1 METAKVT
8 KEKDIADVEEE
19 KVAVIAKEVGIK
31 QADCERDLAAAEPA
45 LIAAGEALATLN
57 KTNLT
62 ELKSFG
68 SPPAAVVKVIA
79 GVMVMLSPGGKVP
92 KEKDRNWK
100 NAKAGIMAK
109 VDEFLGNLQNY
120 DKENIHENVLKQI
133 QPYLG
138 SFSKMLN
145 PAEVRRSDNYV
156 IVKTLRHT

>member
-1 METAKVT
+1 MFDKLTRIIQVGVETAKVT

-68 SPPAAVVKVIA
+68 SPPPAVVKVVA

-92 KEKDRNWK
+92 KEKDRTWK
-100 NAKAGIMAK
+100 NAKAGIMNK

-138 SFSKMLN
+138 QFSK
-145 PAEVRRSDNYV
+145 
-156 IVKTLRHT
+156 